1 MRARFYRD
9 AQARR
14 DRARHVDARRLGFH
28 DDAADLRH
36 RIPLRRAARR
46 GPTRSVVARERA
58 VGYAS
63 LWRRDP
69 RRLTRPS
76 RRDGDRRGPVVARA
90 RARADAPRRG
100 RRAARLAARG
110 AAWESVVLARP
121 CRDGASPRRITR
133 IGGLTASRH
142 NAPPRR
148 ITRTGR
154 SHSAEHR
161 ECHITHAACP
171 QAWPCTPVA
180 LFMWDGEVRDRTVRR
195 ATSFSIQ
202 NSD

>member
-1 MRARFYRD
+1 
-9 AQARR
+9 
-14 DRARHVDARRLGFH
+14 L
-28 DDAADLRH
+28 
-36 RIPLRRAARR
+36 
-46 GPTRSVVARERA
+46 VARERA

-63 LWRRDP
+63 LWGRDP

-76 RRDGDRRGPVVARA
+76 RRDGDRRGPVVARARA

-110 AAWESVVLARP
+110 AAWESVVLTRP

-133 IGGLTASRH
+133 IG
-142 NAPPRR
+142 
-148 ITRTGR
+148 R
-154 SHSAEHR
+154 SHSAEQR
-161 ECHITHAACP
+161 EYHITRAACP

-195 ATSFSIQ
+195 ATRDESRLRPLNERKTEKSGTARR
-202 NSD
+202 